1 MGAIFLKG
9 MASNA
14 ESYLGEFGKMAFSY
28 RRTAGLLF
36 CLALAGVWAGCGK
49 HQVYKKSGIPD
60 FAVASKQ
67 SSCFKV
73 VNGIERINI
82 PAVVLLTTIQQTS
95 LCTGTFLG
103 DNVVLTAAHCMDTTS
118 TGGMGLIDGTMP
130 VSMVHGGVVGET
142 APEARPMQ
150 DIAILIFPVGTSKSW
165 RKIATNAPKAGDTLV
180 VAGYGQTDLIANND
194 TDGKVRYGFNVV
206 DSVSVDQALFKYQSN
221 STTNGLGQG
230 QDSISGRGDSGGPI
244 FSGDGQVALT
254 SGGTTDAPIFF
265 EEDFYLFS
273 SQALKVMEEAEAK
286 GAHIN
291 GVNHIRKSLGVAEK
305 DGALDSDTVAI
316 DVPSC

>member
-1 MGAIFLKG
+1 
-9 MASNA
+9 
-14 ESYLGEFGKMAFSY
+14 MAFSCHRT
-28 RRTAGLLF
+28 RRLLF
-36 CLALAGVWAGCGK
+36 CLALAGVGAGCGK

-60 FAVASKQ
+60 FVIASKQ
-67 SSCFKV
+67 NTCFKV
-73 VNGIERINI
+73 VNGIERVNI
-82 PAVVLLTTIQQTS
+82 PAVVLLTTIEQNS

-130 VSMVHGGVVGET
+130 VAMVHGGVVGET
-142 APEARPMQ
+142 APNARPMQ
-150 DIAILIFPVGTSKSW
+150 DIAILIFPADTSKSW
-165 RKIATNAPKAGDTLV
+165 RKISSNAPKAGDTLV
-180 VAGYGQTDLIANND
+180 VAGYGQTDLIADNA

-291 GVNHIRKSLGVAEK
+291 GVNHIRKALGVAEK
-305 DGALDSDTVAI
+305 DGALDSDTVEI
-316 DVPSC
+316 DVTSC